1 MGLPSGANSRP
12 LCAFKL
18 CGPLPK
24 YEFREEWGDFL
35 DRISFAAY
43 SWNRIWC
50 PPCLGLP
57 KVPLGAPKTE
67 AQESGLSC
75 FNWLGKK
82 GCSRSIIDFLVA
94 NMIRPMRFGSRRPSE
109 FVLETWIRNRN
120 ALTEKAWEDGQSCFH
135 LYNVI
140 ITELSNNHGDGLLWK
155 RHLKSRAASNFIALI
170 PSRLIHQ
177 MLANFFDVEF

>member
-1 MGLPSGANSRP
+1 M
-12 LCAFKL
+12 
-18 CGPLPK
+18 
-24 YEFREEWGDFL
+24 
-35 DRISFAAY
+35 
-43 SWNRIWC
+43 
-50 PPCLGLP
+50 
-57 KVPLGAPKTE
+57 
-67 AQESGLSC
+67 
-75 FNWLGKK
+75 
-82 GCSRSIIDFLVA
+82 IDFLVT

-120 ALTEKAWEDGQSCFH
+120 ALTEKAWEDGQSCTH

-140 ITELSNNHGDGLLWK
+140 ITEVSNNDGDGLLRK